1 MPFYDTEFLLSG
13 SAEAA
18 VVDILTWETPEL
30 MNTCIIST
38 NMNGF
43 VPYQRRIVVSQEGS
57 VRVWPKI
64 DRPRIDIDVYG
75 ERRTPTEQIADIVI
89 ATLRRSVGYRGMG
102 LIIMDMNLEVGKTRV
117 PDPLQE
123 TPRYF
128 LSVRLTTVPGEPMP
142 LAS

>member
-1 MPFYDTEFLLSG
+1 MWNDFEFLLSG

-18 VVDILTWETPEL
+18 GVDILINHTPEL
-30 MNTCIIST
+30 LGTCVIST
-38 NMNGF
+38 NMIGY
-43 VPYQRRIVVSQEGS
+43 VPLQRRIVVSQEGS

-64 DRPRIDIDVYG
+64 DRPRLDLNVYG
-75 ERRTPTEQIADIVI
+75 ERRTPTEQIADIVL
-89 ATLRRSVGYRGMG
+89 ATFRRAVGYRGMG
-102 LIIMDMNLEVGKTRV
+102 LVITDMAVEVGKTHV

-128 LSVRLTTVPGEPMP
+128 LSVRLTTVPGTPMA